1 MIKSFKGENLS
12 PHQQKIYMI
21 IKKKEKILLEEIIV
35 ILMMERL
42 TIVNN
47 ISNSINHFLN
57 FTNIV

>member
-42 TIVNN
+42 TIVNLFL
-47 ISNSINHFLN
+47 IQSIIF
-57 FTNIV
+57 